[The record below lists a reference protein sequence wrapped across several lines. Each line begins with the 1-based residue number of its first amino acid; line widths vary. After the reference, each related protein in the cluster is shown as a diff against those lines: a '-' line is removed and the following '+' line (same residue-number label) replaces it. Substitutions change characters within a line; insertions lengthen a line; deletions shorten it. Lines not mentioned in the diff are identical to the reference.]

1 MSPKDWITMGNELRA
16 ELDALGMEVRAWV
29 FMCAPS
35 WMDPEFHREC
45 APAVLAL
52 PPAQRDPLTARA
64 LERGSE
70 RRYSA
75 RRFYTDALSKLRSH
89 GRANDWPDRMWPEED
104 ERG

>member
-1 MSPKDWITMGNELRA
+1 MPDHSP
-16 ELDALGMEVRAWV
+16 
-29 FMCAPS
+29 S
-35 WMDPEFHREC
+35 
-45 APAVLAL
+45 
-52 PPAQRDPLTARA
+52 PLTPSELSA